1 MMFDSNEV
9 VVFSGT
15 KEDADVAYTFCQGAL
30 HSMFGSDR
38 GEDMFQTMPALVGFM
53 MYAWALQNMGEA

>member
-1 MMFDSNEV
+1 MYEADNM

-15 KEDADVAYTFCQGAL
+15 KEDADIAYAFCQGAL
-30 HSMFGSDR
+30 HSMFGPQR
-38 GEDMFQTMPALVGFM
+38 GEEMFRTMPALVGFM